1 MSAGMWL
8 ILSMFQ
14 QDLFATLEPARPVRG
29 MASAPPRLDLPSVLE
44 RIAAVSSRPR
54 FTFMVF
60 NLIAKAA
67 SASGR
72 AGPDILAG
80 DRRVP
85 IRDWLCE
92 ALSPMRGRDPRRLTL
107 ADRVRADL
115 RRRGEL
121 SPDQARADIEV
132 ETELQ
137 VRVLRS
143 GRTQISR
150 AVSDLVQA
158 GLIHRHYQGWRTDH
172 PNRGAQREAVYTLT
186 GEARAVM
193 VGTI

>member
-1 MSAGMWL
+1 
-8 ILSMFQ
+8 MFQ
-14 QDLFATLEPARPVRG
+14 QDLFSAIEAARPARRVA
-29 MASAPPRLDLPSVLE
+29 ASLPSRLDLPSVLE

-54 FTFMVF
+54 FTFMIF

-67 SASGR
+67 VATGR
-72 AGPDILAG
+72 AGPDVVDG

-85 IRDWLCE
+85 VRDWLCH
-92 ALSPMRGRDPRRLTL
+92 AVSPMRGRDPRRTAL
-107 ADRVRADL
+107 AERVRGDL
-115 RRRGEL
+115 ERRGEL
-121 SPDQARADIEV
+121 ASDPEQALVQV

-137 VRVLRS
+137 ARSLRS

-158 GLIHRHYQGWRTDH
+158 GLIYRHYQGWKVDH

-186 GEARAVM
+186 HEARAVM
-193 VGTI
+193 ASIV

>member
-1 MSAGMWL
+1 MIPA
-8 ILSMFQ
+8 MFQ
-14 QDLFATLEPARPVRG
+14 QDLFSPIEPVR
-29 MASAPPRLDLPSVLE
+29 SARRVAACPPPRLDLPSVLE

-54 FTFMVF
+54 FTFMIF

-67 SASGR
+67 VATGR
-72 AGPDILAG
+72 AGPDVVDG

-85 IRDWLCE
+85 VRDWLC
-92 ALSPMRGRDPRRLTL
+92 AAVSPMRGRDHRRTAL
-107 ADRVRADL
+107 AERVRSDL
-115 RRRGEL
+115 AGRGEL
-121 SPDQARADIEV
+121 ASDPEHALVQV

-137 VRVLRS
+137 ARVLRS

-158 GLIHRHYQGWRTDH
+158 GLIHRHYQGWRVDH

-186 GEARAVM
+186 REAKAVM
-193 VGTI
+193 VGAI